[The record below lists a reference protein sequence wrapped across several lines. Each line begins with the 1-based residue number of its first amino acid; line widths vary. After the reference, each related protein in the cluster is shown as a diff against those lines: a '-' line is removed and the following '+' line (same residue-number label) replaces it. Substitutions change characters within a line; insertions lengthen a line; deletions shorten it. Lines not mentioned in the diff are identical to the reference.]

1 MLAAGLPP
9 DVAALLPRGAESL
22 ALSFCPSEVPAAAA
36 ALLREAVEAQRGDTA
51 REMSKAA
58 LDVAW
63 EGLNSACWRDV
74 SVEWRRFYALSALVA
89 ALCEVKAGKEENLRE
104 AVRFCDLGLIMGA
117 AILDNILMRLVA
129 VLQKRL
135 TGLKRSHDRLD
146 DAPCDLKHPD
156 AKVCR
161 LSPERAVPQLVC
173 PSIDTFRRLHLLP
186 AEPVLLQ
193 DTVSHWPALTKWSLG
208 YLVRMA
214 GCRTVPVELGSRY
227 TDAHWT
233 QTLMTLQEFVEKY
246 IINAESQPTVGYL
259 AQHELFDQIPDLR
272 NDIVIPDYCCV
283 SEREGGD
290 DEEEGSEEV
299 VINAWFG
306 PGGTESPLH
315 HDPQHNILV
324 QVFGQKYVRL
334 YSPEHTDKLYPHPSH
349 LLNNTSQVDVLRPD
363 TCQFPRFTEAP
374 FQEVVLSPGDALF
387 IPRKHWHYVN
397 SLSHSFSVSFWWS

>member
-22 ALSFCPSEVPAAAA
+22 ALSFCPSEVPAAVV

-51 REMSKAA
+51 RGPVNVFPAPELSKAA

-74 SVEWRRFYALSALVA
+74 SVEWRRYYALSALVA
-89 ALCEVKAGKEENLRE
+89 ALCEIKAGKEENLRE

-135 TGLKRSHDRLD
+135 TGLKRSHDQLD
-146 DAPCDLKHPD
+146 DVPCDLKRPD

-161 LSPERAVPQLVC
+161 LSPERAVPQLVR

-186 AEPVLLQ
+186 AQPVLLQ

-246 IINAESQPTVGYL
+246 IINAESQATVGYL

-283 SEREGGD
+283 SEREGGE

-324 QVFGQKYVRL
+324 QNTL
-334 YSPEHTDKLYPHPSH
+334 TSCTLIHHT
-349 LLNNTSQVDVLRPD
+349 
-363 TCQFPRFTEAP
+363 C
-374 FQEVVLSPGDALF
+374 
-387 IPRKHWHYVN
+387 
-397 SLSHSFSVSFWWS
+397 

>member
-9 DVAALLPRGAESL
+9 DVAALLPRGAATL

-89 ALCEVKAGKEENLRE
+89 ALWEVKAGEEENLR
-104 AVRFCDLGLIMGA
+104 
-117 AILDNILMRLVA
+117 
-129 VLQKRL
+129 
-135 TGLKRSHDRLD
+135 
-146 DAPCDLKHPD
+146 
-156 AKVCR
+156 VCR
-161 LSPERAVPQLVC
+161 LSPERAVPQLMC

-324 QVFGQKYVRL
+324 QV
-334 YSPEHTDKLYPHPSH
+334 
-349 LLNNTSQVDVLRPD
+349 DVLRPD

>member
-9 DVAALLPRGAESL
+9 DVAALLPRGAATL

-89 ALCEVKAGKEENLRE
+89 ALWEVKAGEEENLRE
-104 AVRFCDLGLIMGA
+104 AVRLCDLGLIMGV

-161 LSPERAVPQLVC
+161 LSPERAVPQLMC

-324 QVFGQKYVRL
+324 QV
-334 YSPEHTDKLYPHPSH
+334 
-349 LLNNTSQVDVLRPD
+349 DVLRPD

>member
-9 DVAALLPRGAESL
+9 DVAALLPRGAATL

-89 ALCEVKAGKEENLRE
+89 ALWEVKAGEEENLR
-104 AVRFCDLGLIMGA
+104 
-117 AILDNILMRLVA
+117 
-129 VLQKRL
+129 
-135 TGLKRSHDRLD
+135 
-146 DAPCDLKHPD
+146 
-156 AKVCR
+156 VCR
-161 LSPERAVPQLVC
+161 LSPERAVPQLMC